1 MSKSVSKA
9 AASAKPAVAPTAA
22 KASRAKP
29 AAKKTRSPAAP
40 AAIAV
45 APTASAARR
54 AMYLH
59 RSGGAAPR
67 LARAPYDAAFR
78 PDAAYHAALPDMM
91 RAEDA
96 IQGAPVAIQQVGV
109 SNFKLPLKF
118 RDRSG
123 RIHTLEA
130 SVDGTVS
137 LDASLKGIN
146 MSRIVRSF
154 YEHQDDVFTL
164 DLLKR
169 ILQKYRKQVVALDAR
184 LKLSF
189 SYPMLQTA
197 LRSGLSGWQYYQ
209 VAYEGVVGA
218 DGVFR
223 KFIEFD
229 FVYSSA
235 CPCSAEL
242 SEHARDVRGVYS
254 IPHNQRSVARV
265 RVEVA
270 AGARLGPED
279 LQKHCLA
286 ALKTE
291 TQVMVK
297 REDEQA
303 FAELNGAHIKFV
315 EDAAR
320 LVYRE
325 LASDKRI
332 ADFQVACAHL
342 ESLHSHDAVSV
353 ICKGVPGGMKA
364 DFADFRSLVR

>member
-1 MSKSVSKA
+1 
-9 AASAKPAVAPTAA
+9 
-22 KASRAKP
+22 
-29 AAKKTRSPAAP
+29 
-40 AAIAV
+40 
-45 APTASAARR
+45 
-54 AMYLH
+54 
-59 RSGGAAPR
+59 
-67 LARAPYDAAFR
+67 
-78 PDAAYHAALPDMM
+78 
-91 RAEDA
+91 
-96 IQGAPVAIQQVGV
+96 
-109 SNFKLPLKF
+109 
-118 RDRSG
+118 
-123 RIHTLEA
+123 LET

-154 YEHQDDVFTL
+154 YEHQDDAFTL
-164 DLLKR
+164 DLLKK
-169 ILQKYRKQVVALDAR
+169 ILLKYRRKVVTLDAR
-184 LKLSF
+184 LRLAF
-189 SYPMLQTA
+189 SYPMMQTA
-197 LRSGLSGWQYYQ
+197 LRSGLAGWQYYQ
-209 VAYEGVVGA
+209 VAYEGLLGA

-223 KFIEFD
+223 KYIELD
-229 FVYSSA
+229 YVYSSS

-242 SEHARDVRGVYS
+242 SEHARDVRGVYA

-270 AGARLGPED
+270 PGARLAIED
-279 LQKHCLA
+279 LQKHCLN

-325 LASDKRI
+325 LASDRRI
-332 ADFQVACAHL
+332 ADFQVACTHL

-353 ICKGVPGGMKA
+353 ICKGVPGGLCA
-364 DFADFRSLVR
+364 DFTDFRSLVR

>member
-1 MSKSVSKA
+1 
-9 AASAKPAVAPTAA
+9 
-22 KASRAKP
+22 
-29 AAKKTRSPAAP
+29 
-40 AAIAV
+40 
-45 APTASAARR
+45 
-54 AMYLH
+54 MYLH
-59 RSGGAAPR
+59 RAGGAAPR
-67 LARAPYDAAFR
+67 LGNRAYDVGFKLT
-78 PDAAYHAALPDMM
+78 PAYHATLPDMM
-91 RAEDA
+91 AAEDA

-109 SNFKLPLKF
+109 SNFRLPLNYKA
-118 RDRSG
+118 RDG
-123 RIHTLEA
+123 RIHTLET

-164 DLLKR
+164 DLLKK
-169 ILQKYRKQVVALDAR
+169 ILVKYRRKVVTLDAR

-189 SYPMLQTA
+189 SYPLMQTA
-197 LRSGLSGWQYYQ
+197 LRSGLAGWQYYR
-209 VAYEGVVGA
+209 VAYEGLLGA

-223 KFIEFD
+223 KFIELD
-229 FVYSSA
+229 YVYSSA

-242 SEHARDVRGVYS
+242 SEHARDVRGAYA

-270 AGARLGPED
+270 PRARLAIED
-279 LQKHCLA
+279 LQKHCLN

-320 LVYRE
+320 LVYE
-325 LASDKRI
+325 QLASDKRI
-332 ADFQVACAHL
+332 ADFQVACTHL

-364 DFADFRSLVR
+364 DFADFRALVR